1 VTGSHQES
9 IASAACT
16 RLLSGGGGCVR
27 RARIQWQIS
36 ATVKFIIYE
45 PALGPL
51 HTLDL
56 KGIDWVM
63 FAASRGRD
71 SGPRIR
77 SGPATCATVARGR
90 A

>member
-1 VTGSHQES
+1 
-9 IASAACT
+9 
-16 RLLSGGGGCVR
+16 
-27 RARIQWQIS
+27 
-36 ATVKFIIYE
+36 VKFIIYE